1 MRGITRYIGIEAT
14 SKGFCFAVLED
25 TQRLIDWGGRE
36 LRGAIATGT
45 FIHKLSRVI
54 DRYRPDVLV
63 IEDPAESFK
72 GSKVK
77 DWLAWAEEFAKEERK
92 IKCVAVSQEEFRA
105 YTSSYGSSKRE
116 MAMRLARLFPE
127 LEDLVPPKR
136 KAWEHEKRS
145 MRIFVALERALLVAQ
160 RDSRGRQ
167 DKAPGK

>member
-1 MRGITRYIGIEAT
+1 MRGVTRYIGIEAMHY
-14 SKGFCFAVLED
+14 GLCFVVLED
-25 TQRLIDWGGRE
+25 TERLIDWGGRE
-36 LRGAIATGT
+36 LRGATTTGV

-63 IEDPAESFK
+63 IEDPAESPK
-72 GSKVK
+72 GNKVK
-77 DWLAWAEEFAKEERK
+77 DWLIWAEEFAKEERK
-92 IKCVAVSQEEFRA
+92 IKCVAVSQEEFRV

-127 LEDLVPPKR
+127 LENLVPPKR

-160 RDSRGRQ
+160 RDSQGRQ
-167 DKAPGK
+167 DRAARN